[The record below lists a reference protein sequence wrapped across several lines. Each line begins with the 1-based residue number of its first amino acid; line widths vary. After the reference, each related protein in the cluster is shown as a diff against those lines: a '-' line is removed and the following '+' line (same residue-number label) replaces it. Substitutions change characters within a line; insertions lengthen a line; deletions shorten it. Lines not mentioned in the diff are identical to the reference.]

1 VASIQPAPT
10 SDQGIDPIGA
20 SAPWAAAGEAA
31 AVEAGGADFS
41 GAVWAAVDPVDDEHA
56 ATNMAASAAV
66 AVVVSFMVV
75 LVCPFLRGRPQG
87 CG

>member
-1 VASIQPAPT
+1 V
-10 SDQGIDPIGA
+10 
-20 SAPWAAAGEAA
+20 A

-41 GAVWAAVDPVDDEHA
+41 GAVWAAVDPVHDEHA
-56 ATNMAASAAV
+56 ATNVAASAAV

-75 LVCPFLRGRPQG
+75 LVCPFLRGRLQG